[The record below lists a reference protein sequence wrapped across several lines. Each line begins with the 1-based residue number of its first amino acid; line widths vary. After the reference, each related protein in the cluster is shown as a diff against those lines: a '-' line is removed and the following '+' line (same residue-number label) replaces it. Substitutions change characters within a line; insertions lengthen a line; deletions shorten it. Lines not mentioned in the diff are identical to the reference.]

1 MFSAIDARELK
12 ALSNAALHQRN
23 VGTAR
28 EEREC
33 TGRLLW
39 QLKESEARKLY
50 LEFEKCD
57 SLYAYCIRELKM
69 SNGSAGRRVNAA
81 RLLGEFPELSEKI
94 VEGSTNLSNLSLM
107 QTYVRAEE
115 KRIGR
120 KVPVEQKRELLERIE
135 HKAGDDVEL
144 VLAQAL
150 PEAKPT
156 QVSRRVRADEDVDYT
171 IRFNPRI
178 LEKIERVRALNS
190 HKREFGDLVG
200 MIEALCDEH
209 LERNDPAMRKPKRP
223 KTPKVNPVAAQTP
236 LKIQDPGCAEEGA
249 SPSARDLGNDEETS
263 CAAPTAPSQ
272 PLTQVDL
279 AARSPR
285 SMHERRK
292 QHSAKK
298 ERRLY
303 QRAGSRCEHVDES
316 GVRCTRR
323 FHLQI
328 DHIVPWTL
336 GGSDDLENLQLL
348 CRPHNLR
355 KGMRVRERHLA
366 YVA

>member
-1 MFSAIDARELK
+1 MISAQQARELK
-12 ALSNAALHQRN
+12 ARSNATLHQRN

-33 TGRLLW
+33 TERLLW
-39 QLKESEARKLY
+39 QLKETEARKLY
-50 LEFEKCD
+50 LEFEKCE

-107 QTYVRAEE
+107 QAYVRAEE

-120 KVPVEQKRELLERIE
+120 KVPVEQKRELLEKIE

-156 QVSRRVRADEDVDYT
+156 QVTKRVRADGDVDYT
-171 IRFNPRI
+171 VRLNARI

-209 LERNDPAMRKPKRP
+209 LERHDPAMKKPKCE
-223 KTPKVNPVAAQTP
+223 KTAKSER
-236 LKIQDPGCAEEGA
+236 LKIDADEKTQRTDRIVDNTDHPTAQDPN
-249 SPSARDLGNDEETS
+249 SARPMTRK
-263 CAAPTAPSQ
+263 
-272 PLTQVDL
+272 DL
-279 AARSPR
+279 AAGSPR
-285 SMHERRK
+285 SMREHRK
-292 QHSAKK
+292 HHSV
-298 ERRLY
+298 EIDRQLY
-303 QRAGSRCEHVDES
+303 QRAGSRCEHVDEN
-316 GVRCTRR
+316 GVRCSRR
-323 FHLQI
+323 FHLQK
-328 DHIVPWTL
+328 DHIIPWAL

-355 KGMRVRERHLA
+355 KGMHVRERSFA